1 MKVAVIPDAAMIV
14 VPLIEKNG
22 HEYISP
28 TNFSKYNNMDVS
40 SGKCDDTQAP
50 YTLNRDN
57 ILLGRSYFSNELPS
71 GVKGRLTLFSR
82 VLELAD
88 AFIVLGKRPEHYKR
102 MYDVLNELILFG
114 GSGCSNER
122 NMVMALIKDKGVPI
136 LELAYPTT
144 RNDLIDVINRTND
157 FLKNLTSINGI
168 VNEDNLDIDLKKP
181 KKSLNYKE
189 FKKILDDLIY
199 Y

>member
-1 MKVAVIPDAAMIV
+1 
-14 VPLIEKNG
+14 
-22 HEYISP
+22 
-28 TNFSKYNNMDVS
+28 
-40 SGKCDDTQAP
+40 
-50 YTLNRDN
+50 
-57 ILLGRSYFSNELPS
+57 
-71 GVKGRLTLFSR
+71 
-82 VLELAD
+82 
-88 AFIVLGKRPEHYKR
+88 
-102 MYDVLNELILFG
+102 
-114 GSGCSNER
+114 
-122 NMVMALIKDKGVPI
+122 MVMALIKDKGVPI

-168 VNEDNLDIDLKKP
+168 VNEYNLDIDLKKP

>member
-1 MKVAVIPDAAMIV
+1 
-14 VPLIEKNG
+14 
-22 HEYISP
+22 
-28 TNFSKYNNMDVS
+28 MDVS

-57 ILLGRSYFSNELPS
+57 ILLGSSYFSNELPS

-122 NMVMALIKDKGVPI
+122 NMVMALIKDKGAPI